1 MSRDIHT
8 SKHFLEEF
16 VKFHIFIFLAIIIFS
31 IGLSSVAAQADS
43 VIGQITSSAQESF
56 ANGISGDGRLVV
68 FESTG
73 NIATENPR
81 NADGNREIFLF
92 DYAQRRIFQITD
104 TRSLLTDTT
113 KAATTDNIKVSI
125 VNLRPVISTNGRW
138 IVFGSNANS
147 LLQPIANLTPG
158 SFDANSLTDSTRANP
173 LTQDGNTE
181 LWLYLIPAVTTVN
194 LSAGSEIPVTDLSA
208 GTFSRATNTPPSRI
222 PSAGS
227 TTAGPVIADDNRDAS
242 TNDNASYVSFVS
254 NRDLV
259 AGGNAAPDNNDEIF
273 TYVRSSNTNAQV
285 TKTTRGTVAAPTYNQ
300 NPTISG
306 NGLRVTFL
314 SNAENPVIG
323 MTGGGNADK
332 NVEIYYTDLNAA
344 GSPAV
349 TAPSATVIGRQIT
362 TTTRTN
368 PGDLVNILDFGRR
381 MSRDGRYIAFD
392 SYADLAGGGTTLT
405 SFALYLFDTTATTN
419 AFRQI
424 GPRSDADT
432 AASGGDV
439 SHFPGF
445 TDYNASGAAQ
455 TLVFESR
462 LNFKADG
469 TIPATATDGLNSNAA
484 RPVQIYSY
492 PLTATSATATFTRL
506 TNFPTPSGFLGLTQ
520 PIPSNT
526 INRMTFNLAFTE
538 IGTGNSDLQTETFYF
553 LLPAATTTSTA
564 AFNFSTGASRLA
576 VSATPTPSPTATP
589 TPTPTP
595 SVTPTPQTP
604 STVLGV
610 SPGMLTYIKFDT
622 DVSATVTATA
632 IGSLQRR
639 FTLPIELSGVTVTI
653 NGAAAGIKSVSPN
666 EILFVVPPAL
676 PTIAAGTV
684 YPIIINNNGTVFKST
699 ITIVPAR
706 PDIFTTAAAPT
717 PGGRARI
724 FNATNRVLTGE
735 PFTFTTIKVK
745 GGRRAPTVLRVFL
758 TGVGA
763 NVPNT
768 AITVRVGTID
778 ITGTAVSAPV
788 LVEPGVYSI
797 DFTLPST
804 LRGAGDV
811 PIIISVNAGGT
822 IYQSRL
828 EDTAPRFRIL

>member
-1 MSRDIHT
+1 VSFDIHT
-8 SKHFLEEF
+8 FKHFLEEF
-16 VKFHIFIFLAIIIFS
+16 VKFHIFIFFAIIVFS
-31 IGLSSVAAQADS
+31 INLSSASAQADS

-56 ANGISGDGRLVV
+56 ANGISGDGRLIV

-113 KAATTDNIKVSI
+113 KTGTTDNIKVSI
-125 VNLRPVISTNGRW
+125 VNLRPTISNDGRW
-138 IVFGSNANS
+138 IAFGSNANS

-158 SFDANSLTDSTRANP
+158 NFDANALTDSTGGNALR
-173 LTQDGNTE
+173 QDGNTE
-181 LWLYLIPAVTTVN
+181 LWLYQVPAIASVN
-194 LSAGSEIPVTDLSA
+194 LSAGSEIPVTDLNA
-208 GTFSRATNTPPSRI
+208 GTFIRATNTPPSRV

-227 TTAGPVIADDNRDAS
+227 TTNGPIIADDNRDAS
-242 TNDNASYVSFVS
+242 INDNGNYVSFVS

-259 AGGNAAPDNNDEIF
+259 AGGNASPDNNDEIF
-273 TYVRSSNTNAQV
+273 IFVRNSNTNAQV
-285 TKTTRGTVAAPTYNQ
+285 TKTTRGTIAAPTYNQ

-306 NGLRVTFL
+306 NDLRVAFL

-323 MTGGGNADK
+323 MTGGSNADK

-344 GSPAV
+344 GNPAA
-349 TAPSATVIGRQIT
+349 TAPSATVIGRQVT
-362 TTTRTN
+362 TTARTN

-392 SYADLAGGGTTLT
+392 SYADLAGGGTNQT
-405 SFALYLFDTTATTN
+405 SFALYLFDTSATT
-419 AFRQI
+419 ASFRQI
-424 GPRSDADT
+424 GPRSDADA

-439 SHFPGF
+439 PHFPGF

-455 TLVFESR
+455 TFVFESR
-462 LNFKADG
+462 LNIKSDG

-492 PLTATSATATFTRL
+492 PLGAPSATATFTRL

-538 IGTGNSDLQTETFYF
+538 IGTGNSDLQTEAFYF
-553 LLPAATTTSTA
+553 LLPVVTSTSTTT
-564 AFNFSTGASRLA
+564 FNFATGASRLP
-576 VSATPTPSPTATP
+576 VLTTPTPTPST

-610 SPGMLTYIKFDT
+610 SPGMLTYIKFNS
-622 DVSATVTATA
+622 DVTIATTATA
-632 IGSLQRR
+632 VGSLQRS

-653 NGAAAGIKSVSPN
+653 NGAAAGIKSVSGN
-666 EILFVVPPAL
+666 ELLIVVPPGLA
-676 PTIAAGTV
+676 TVAAGV
-684 YPIIINNNGTVFKST
+684 AYPIVINNNGTISRGT

-706 PDIFTTAAAPT
+706 PDVFTTSVVASS
-717 PGGRARI
+717 GGRARI

-735 PFTFTTIKVK
+735 PFTFRTIKIK
-745 GGRRAPTVLRVFL
+745 GGTRTATILRVFL
-758 TGVGA
+758 TGVAA

-768 AITVRVGTID
+768 AITVRVGTTD
-778 ITGTAVSAPV
+778 ITGTAISAPV
-788 LVEPGVYSI
+788 LREPGIYSI
-797 DFTLPST
+797 DFTVPST

-811 PIIISVNAGGT
+811 PIIVSVNAAGT